1 MESLLASLAVAPTG
15 FRDMAAHLLQEAER
29 KLVRLRAEAQ
39 AARVA
44 GDRRAADRIAR
55 ELVVLARQIA
65 DVAQDYAVAEA
76 APDFVAPAL
85 AKAAARTGAASGAAP
100 ASLAGEAEAAASE
113 AVQAAAAD
121 GDPGAERPAP
131 RGDAGEASPAQPADR
146 DPAPGGPVTRGS
158 GGAEDESVPSMAHRL
173 LDEAETLLGAM
184 DQLAGRRS
192 SRAARTDQPL

>member
-76 APDFVAPAL
+76 APDFVSPAL
-85 AKAAARTGAASGAAP
+85 AKAAARTSAAAP
-100 ASLAGEAEAAASE
+100 ANLAGEAEAAASE
-113 AVQAAAAD
+113 AAQAAAAD
-121 GDPGAERPAP
+121 GDPGAERPVP
-131 RGDAGEASPAQPADR
+131 RGDAGEASSSQPADR
-146 DPAPGGPVTRGS
+146 EPVPGGPVTRGS

-173 LDEAETLLGAM
+173 LEEAETLLGAM

-192 SRAARTDQPL
+192 SRTARTDQPL